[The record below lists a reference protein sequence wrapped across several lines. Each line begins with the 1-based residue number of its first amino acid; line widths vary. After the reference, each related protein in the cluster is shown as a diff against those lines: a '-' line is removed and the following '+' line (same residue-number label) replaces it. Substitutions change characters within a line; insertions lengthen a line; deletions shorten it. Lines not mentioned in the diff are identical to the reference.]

1 MSPSDTRPRP
11 VPAAV
16 AAELSTDRE
25 SSDSLAT
32 GRVLAIGAAC
42 AVFVALSVTAQT
54 YLSMLGHGHSFWRM
68 LWWQLSVSGLWALF
82 APTIMRLGARPS
94 VGIRAAASPT
104 QWWLL
109 VLAYGVATITAHIA
123 VTAGLAMWLRPF
135 VPVEVTVYATAL
147 RAQFESQFVTD
158 ILVFAML
165 LVLGRTVAVS
175 ERASR
180 LALRESRL
188 EAELARAHLE
198 ALRLEIQPHF
208 LFNTLNSIAALIR
221 LHANDK
227 ALDMLLGLGSLMRTT
242 IDRPPDHLTS
252 LASEVAFVRQYLDL
266 QSARFGD
273 RLDVGFDIAPDTLSI
288 MVPSFL
294 LQPLVENALR
304 HGIARKAGH
313 SRLDVR
319 AHVDAEGQLVVEV
332 QDDGSGLPPGFDL
345 DQAAGTGLR
354 NVRVRLQ
361 QLFGPTASLTVFSPG
376 GLGTIVRV
384 MLPASE
390 GTSLA
395 KETA

>member
-1 MSPSDTRPRP
+1 MSSSDHTQP
-11 VPAAV
+11 VPAIV
-16 AAELSTDRE
+16 AAQLPTDRDT
-25 SSDSLAT
+25 SDALAT

-82 APTIMRLGARPS
+82 APIIMRLGARPA
-94 VGIRAAASPT
+94 GAARTAGSSAP
-104 QWWLL
+104 WWLL
-109 VLAYGVATITAHIA
+109 VIAYGAATITAHIA

-135 VPVEVTVYATAL
+135 LPAEVALYTTAL

-175 ERASR
+175 DRARR

-227 ALDMLLGLGSLMRTT
+227 ALDMLLGLGSLMRAT

-252 LASEVAFVRQYLDL
+252 LSSEVAFVRQYLEL

-273 RLDVGFDIAPDTLSI
+273 RLDVHFAIAPDTLTI

-313 SRLDVR
+313 SRLEVR
-319 AHVDAEGQLVVEV
+319 ANLDADNQLVVEV
-332 QDDGSGLPPGFDL
+332 QDDGTGLPPGFDL
-345 DQAAGTGLR
+345 DEDAGTGLR

-361 QLFGPTASLTVFSPG
+361 QLFGPTASLTASSPAG
-376 GLGTIVRV
+376 HGTTVKV
-384 MLPASE
+384 MLPASQ
-390 GTSLA
+390 GTALA